1 MERVVKIRGFSI
13 GGIVGEAMNPDVVLD
28 FIQALRLG
36 NAKTKAVPQFRSKID
51 GKTRVVSAEKVKKI
65 YSNMLDNAKRYL
77 APEIDKSKLFSYGT
91 TTYNL

>member
-1 MERVVKIRGFSI
+1 MKIRGFNI
-13 GGIVGEAMNPDVVLD
+13 GGSVAEAMNPDVISD

-36 NAKTKAVPQFRSKID
+36 NAKTKAVPQFRFKID

-77 APEIDKSKLFSYGT
+77 APEIDKSRLFSYGT